1 MSATTRLAGS
11 AGLGT
16 APDPGPPGPAD
27 GRDGLRV
34 EVSPPRLTRRA
45 VAARAVG
52 GLGLA
57 GLVAT
62 LPYALHW
69 AGPAYAID
77 YGVVIAM
84 AVLGISVL
92 GWIGEISLASVAQM
106 GVGLVLV
113 NLLQQHG
120 VPFALILPL
129 VAVASVPVSAVI
141 GVFALRL
148 RGVYFAIATLAFAH
162 MAQKTFF
169 ETYLGINGSF
179 GGTQS
184 KPIVRPSVVASDEAL
199 YYLLLA
205 AVVLVAG
212 ACWALNRSR
221 LGTALTALR
230 DSEMAFSVLGHR
242 PGRYKM
248 VTICLSGAI
257 TTVAGGLFGL
267 LQLLV
272 PSNYFH
278 PGLAI
283 VYFGFAV
290 VGGLGS
296 VGGAMAAGL
305 VFGALPRYFETL
317 SEGKFVAYDRF
328 FVGLLVLILVIKAPG
343 GLADIGRRLWRRIE
357 GPAGERE
364 TDPGEGLSG
373 GGGAAVPV
381 PVPTAVLAP
390 ASREILAVSGMSIH
404 FGGVSA
410 LDGVALTARTAEITG
425 VIGPNGAGKTT
436 LFNCLSGLLIPHSGT
451 AAFDGQPLGGAP
463 ATRARRG
470 LGRTF
475 QTPRLFP
482 NLTVG
487 DNLVLGCRVAD
498 GAGRDYLFDPALRAL
513 PQPER
518 AERISRLVGYSGDLA
533 LPAGSLPF
541 GELRVVELARAL
553 CAAPSLLMLDE
564 PASGLDLDQAAE
576 LIGLLRSLSD
586 LGLAVLLIEHD
597 MSVVMG
603 VCDSITV
610 LDFGQVIACGTPAEI
625 QQDEAV
631 IEAYLGRTA

>member
-1 MSATTRLAGS
+1 M
-11 AGLGT
+11 
-16 APDPGPPGPAD
+16 
-27 GRDGLRV
+27 
-34 EVSPPRLTRRA
+34 RA
-45 VAARAVG
+45 VAART
-52 GLGLA
+52 A
-57 GLVAT
+57 GLSVLAVLLLT

-106 GVGLVLV
+106 GFGLVAV

-120 VPFALILPL
+120 VPFAFILPL
-129 VAVASVPVSAVI
+129 VALASVPVSVVI

-148 RGVYFAIATLAFAH
+148 RGVPFAIATLAFAH

-179 GGTQS
+179 GGSQS
-184 KPIVRPSVVASDEAL
+184 KPIVRPSFVASDEAL
-199 YYLLLA
+199 YYLLLGVVIVA
-205 AVVLVAG
+205 AGL
-212 ACWALNRSR
+212 CWALNRSR
-221 LGTALTALR
+221 VGVALTALR
-230 DSEMAFSVLGHR
+230 DSEMALSVLGHR
-242 PGRYKM
+242 PGRYKLF
-248 VTICLSGAI
+248 TICLSGAI

-328 FVGLLVLILVIKAPG
+328 FVGLMVLVLVIKAPG
-343 GLADIGRRLWRRIE
+343 GLADIGRRLWHRLE
-357 GPAGERE
+357 GPAEDDSL
-364 TDPGEGLSG
+364 T
-373 GGGAAVPV
+373 GAASPV
-381 PVPTAVLAP
+381 AEPEIAPPVRLAP
-390 ASREILAVSGMSIH
+390 AAAAVEMLSVTGLSIH
-404 FGGVSA
+404 FGGVTA
-410 LDGVALTARTAEITG
+410 LDDVTLSARAAEITG

-436 LFNCLSGLLIPHSGT
+436 LFNCLSGLLIPHAGEASFAGQALAGPP
-451 AAFDGQPLGGAP
+451 AA
-463 ATRARRG
+463 RARRG

-482 NLTVG
+482 SLSVGENL
-487 DNLVLGCRVAD
+487 LLGCRVAD
-498 GAGRDYLFDPALRAL
+498 GAGRDYLFDPRLRSQ
-513 PQPER
+513 PQRER
-518 AERISRLVGYSGDLA
+518 AERISRLVGYRGDLA
-533 LPAGSLPF
+533 ASAGSLPF

-553 CAAPSLLMLDE
+553 CAAPTLLMLDE

-586 LGLAVLLIEHD
+586 LGLGVLLIEHD

-610 LDFGQVIACGTPAEI
+610 LDFGQVIARGSPADI

-631 IEAYLGRTA
+631 IEAYLGRSA

>member
-1 MSATTRLAGS
+1 MRVTAART
-11 AGLGT
+11 AGLS
-16 APDPGPPGPAD
+16 
-27 GRDGLRV
+27 V
-34 EVSPPRLTRRA
+34 
-45 VAARAVG
+45 
-52 GLGLA
+52 LA
-57 GLVAT
+57 GLLLT

-106 GVGLVLV
+106 GFGLVAV

-120 VPFALILPL
+120 VPFAFILPL
-129 VAVASVPVSAVI
+129 VALASVPVSLVI

-148 RGVYFAIATLAFAH
+148 RGVPFAIATLAFAH

-179 GGTQS
+179 GGAQS
-184 KPIVRPSVVASDEAL
+184 KPIVRPSFVSSDEAL
-199 YYLLLA
+199 YYLLLG
-205 AVVLVAG
+205 VVIVVAG
-212 ACWALNRSR
+212 LCWALNRSR
-221 LGTALTALR
+221 VGMALTALR
-230 DSEMAFSVLGHR
+230 DSEMALSVLGHR
-242 PGRYKM
+242 PGRYKLFA
-248 VTICLSGAI
+248 ICLSGAI
-257 TTVAGGLFGL
+257 TTVAGGMFGL

-328 FVGLLVLILVIKAPG
+328 FVGLLVLVLVIKAPG
-343 GLADIGRRLWRRIE
+343 GLADIGRRLWRRLE
-357 GPAGERE
+357 G
-364 TDPGEGLSG
+364 S
-373 GGGAAVPV
+373 AVNEPR
-381 PVPTAVLAP
+381 TAVAPPVVEPEIAAPVRLAP
-390 ASREILAVSGMSIH
+390 AAGAVEMLSVTGLSIH
-404 FGGVSA
+404 FGGVTA
-410 LDGVALTARTAEITG
+410 LDDVTVNARAAEITG

-436 LFNCLSGLLIPHSGT
+436 LFNCLSGLLTPHAGN
-451 AAFDGQPLGGAP
+451 AVFAGQPLVGPP
-463 ATRARRG
+463 AARARRG

-482 NLTVG
+482 SLSVGENL
-487 DNLVLGCRVAD
+487 LLGCRVAD
-498 GAGRDYLFDPALRAL
+498 GAGRDYLFDPRLRSR
-513 PQPER
+513 PQRER
-518 AERISRLVGYSGDLA
+518 AERISRLVGYRGDLA
-533 LPAGSLPF
+533 ASAGSLPF

-553 CAAPSLLMLDE
+553 CAAPTLLMLDE

-610 LDFGQVIACGTPAEI
+610 LDFGQVIARGSPADI

-631 IEAYLGRTA
+631 IEAYLGRSA

>member
-1 MSATTRLAGS
+1 MRAAVARTAGG
-11 AGLGT
+11 AGL
-16 APDPGPPGPAD
+16 
-27 GRDGLRV
+27 
-34 EVSPPRLTRRA
+34 A
-45 VAARAVG
+45 VV
-52 GLGLA
+52 L
-57 GLVAT
+57 AT

-69 AGPAYAID
+69 AGPAFAID
-77 YGVVIAM
+77 YGVVIALV
-84 AVLGISVL
+84 ALSISVL

-106 GVGLVLV
+106 GCGLVTV

-129 VAVASVPVSAVI
+129 VAVTSVPVSMVI

-169 ETYLGINGSF
+169 EAYLGINGSF

-184 KPIVRPSVVASDEAL
+184 KPIVRPSFVASDEAL
-199 YYLLLA
+199 YYLLLGT
-205 AVVLVAG
+205 VVLVAG

-221 LGTALTALR
+221 IGVALTALR

-248 VTICLSGAI
+248 ATICLSGAI
-257 TTVAGGLFGL
+257 ATVAGALFGL

-296 VGGAMAAGL
+296 VGGALGAGL

-328 FVGLLVLILVIKAPG
+328 FVGLLVLILVIEAPG

-357 GPAGERE
+357 GPGDEKPVLVDLECPPAPAPVRLGVPAAGR
-364 TDPGEGLSG
+364 P
-373 GGGAAVPV
+373 AAVPV
-381 PVPTAVLAP
+381 EL
-390 ASREILAVSGMSIH
+390 LAVAALSIR
-404 FGGVSA
+404 FGGVQA
-410 LDGVALTARTAEITG
+410 LDGVSLTARAAEITG

-436 LFNCLSGLLIPHSGT
+436 LFNCLSGLLTPQAGT
-451 AAFDGQPLGGAP
+451 ATFAGQPLTGAP
-463 ATRARRG
+463 AGRARRG

-482 NLTVG
+482 NLTVEQ
-487 DNLVLGCRVAD
+487 NLVLGCRVAD
-498 GAGRDYLFDPALRAL
+498 SARRDYLFDPELKLAPHRDRA
-513 PQPER
+513 
-518 AERISRLVGYSGDLA
+518 AAIGRLVGYRGDLTA
-533 LPAGSLPF
+533 PAASLPF

-553 CAAPSLLMLDE
+553 CAGPSLLMLDE
-564 PASGLDLDQAAE
+564 PASGLDLEQATE
-576 LIGLLRSLSD
+576 LVGLLRTLSD
-586 LGLAVLLIEHD
+586 LGLAILLIEHD

-603 VCDSITV
+603 VCDAITV
-610 LDFGQVIACGTPAEI
+610 LDFGQVIAEGAPAEI
-625 QQDEAV
+625 QRDEAV
-631 IEAYLGRTA
+631 IEAYLGASA